1 MAECK
6 STIDLKARATK
17 LKEVYNQWNENKNIQ
32 ILTQGD
38 TKYWKSFYETT
49 VEKDFDYGSM
59 PTTKEIRKLKVKMN
73 RMSKAIAKKP
83 GKLMEWISLP
93 ENILSKN
100 PITKRYFEGLVM
112 AGNFHR
118 GHLEMITSDLDG
130 MVRLIRQASRENGIM
145 SNLKI
150 NRPSAQKQVS
160 KLESKYTKMKK
171 EDPDAA
177 EIFYREKLEKMD
189 KTNELKVVQAVYDLI
204 TDPKKIYTD
213 KGRKDAERTYGTAIV
228 EIASM
233 WTGTGDKGQYNLK
246 NNKTGGMRDKLY
258 EILEE
263 GLSDYISVLK
273 GQGVATHT
281 MKQTEQRI
289 ESIMEQFRK
298 QKNYYPTQILDLFPT
313 LAKISES
320 VYRNEDS
327 DALGKELPHINDML
341 GDIVE
346 GLKLTPNVYLAR
358 GDVKRRSKDVI
369 SVIDTYAK
377 NVVRFNF
384 TARTTRIL
392 TDAMRDLW
400 KLKGTDLEEASE
412 FLSKYIRETHSTAI
426 GERYKNSKYAH
437 IAKIITSWQFM
448 NKIGYNP
455 GTVVQNA
462 TQSLQNFVYFGGKTW
477 YDSMQF
483 IKSHKLEKIVGDEM
497 KKHGVF
503 FVNLEELAQTGDML
517 EKTQLIDGEIV
528 SKEPGAIEHLE
539 NAIVKIA
546 KVTGKPMQWV
556 ENKVNRS
563 TTFKLAFSKM
573 YQDLLKNE
581 DLVKKYIERPSD
593 KDVSERVEQEIIRRS
608 SRYAANMVKE
618 LHYEYSPWGKPKLIQ
633 TTAGAIA
640 GQFSTYWINFFE
652 YQRKILAGAKDS
664 ALAGDWNSPEI
675 HRAARLGMLY
685 MFTEA
690 LLTPLTNAKWGN
702 IIENDTKQKIEQ
714 LYLWMTGDEKQREKV
729 FFGRGPVVGTF
740 AGPFM
745 NDMITLGS
753 LAGLVKLNE
762 KNLLTYLAGYRRK
775 AEDSKDQKMQ
785 DAVALFNL
793 QLSKMLFRSIPKWR
807 DGTGFLTILNQD
819 YLYLYNSAEIGKQR
833 ENLLTYPQKYGP
845 RMLKPY
851 FTPAK
856 EKKRKA
862 EKMKSMW
869 RAPSKREQATD
880 LNELLR
886 SLALLQGGELTTTA
900 R

>member
-1 MAECK
+1 MAKCK

-49 VEKDFDYGSM
+49 VQKDFDYGSM
-59 PTTKEIRKLKVKMN
+59 PTAKEIRKLKVKMK
-73 RMSKAIAKKP
+73 RISREIAKKP
-83 GKLMEWISLP
+83 GKLAEWIYLP

-118 GHLEMITSDLDG
+118 GNLEMITSDLDG
-130 MVRLIRQASRENGIM
+130 MVNLIKKASRENGIM
-145 SNLKI
+145 SNLKF
-150 NRPSAQKQVS
+150 NRPSAQKQVG
-160 KLESKYTKMKK
+160 KLESEYKRLVK

-177 EIFYREKLEKMD
+177 EIFYRENLETMD

-204 TDPKKIYTD
+204 IDPKKIYTD
-213 KGRKDAERTYGTAIV
+213 KGRADAQRKYGTAVV

-233 WTGTGDKGQYNLK
+233 WTGAGGKGQYILRNG
-246 NNKTGGMRDKLY
+246 KTSGMRDKLY
-258 EILEE
+258 EILED
-263 GLSDYISVLK
+263 GLKDYISVIK
-273 GQGVATHT
+273 RQGIATNT
-281 MKQTEQRI
+281 MDQTERRI
-289 ESIMEQFRK
+289 ESIMEQFKK

-320 VYRNEDS
+320 VYKNEDS
-327 DALGKELPHINDML
+327 NALGKELPAINKML
-341 GDIVE
+341 GDVIE

-369 SVIDTYAK
+369 SVIDKYAK

-384 TARTTRIL
+384 TARTTRLL

-400 KLKGTDLEEASE
+400 KLKGTDLEEAAE
-412 FLSKYIRETHSTAI
+412 FLSRYIRETHSTAI

-448 NKIGYNP
+448 NKIGFNP
-455 GTVVQNA
+455 GTVTQNA
-462 TQSLQNFVYFGGKTW
+462 TQSLQNFVYFGGKNW
-477 YDSMQF
+477 YDSLQF
-483 IKSHKLEKIVGDEM
+483 IKSHKLEKIVSEEM

-517 EKTQLIDGEIV
+517 EQTQLIDGKII
-528 SKEPGAIEHLE
+528 SKEPGAMQYLE
-539 NAIVKIA
+539 NAVVKIA
-546 KVTGKPMQWV
+546 KITGKPMQWV
-556 ENKVNRS
+556 ENKVNRA

-593 KDVSERVEQEIIRRS
+593 KDVAQRIEQEIVMRS

-618 LHYEYSPWGKPKLIQ
+618 LHYEYSVWAKPKLIQ
-633 TTAGAIA
+633 TTTGSIA

-664 ALAGDWNSPEI
+664 ALAGDWNSPEVG
-675 HRAARLGMLY
+675 RLFRLGMLY
-685 MFTEA
+685 TFTEG

-702 IIENDTKQKIEQ
+702 IIENDTKEKIED
-714 LYLWMTGDEKQREKV
+714 LYIWLTGNEKERERV
-729 FFGRGPVVGTF
+729 FFGRGPVLGTI
-740 AGPFM
+740 AGPFI
-745 NDMITLGS
+745 NDMITFGNLV
-753 LAGLVKLNE
+753 GLVKLDEMNW
-762 KNLLTYLAGYRRK
+762 LTYLAGYRKK
-775 AEDSKDQKMQ
+775 AEESKDQKMQ
-785 DAVALFNL
+785 DAVSLLNL
-793 QLSKMLFRSIPKWR
+793 QLSKLLFRSIPKWR

-819 YLYLYNSAEIGKQR
+819 YLYLYNNAEIGKQR
-833 ENLLTYPQKYGP
+833 ENLLHYPQKYGP

-851 FTPAK
+851 FTSAK

-869 RAPSKREQATD
+869 RAPSKREQTTD

-886 SLALLQGGELTTTA
+886 SLALLQGGELTTAT

>member
-1 MAECK
+1 MAKCR
-6 STIDLKARATK
+6 STIDLKARAK
-17 LKEVYNQWNENKNIQ
+17 RLKEVYDKWDNNKNIQ
-32 ILTQGD
+32 ILTEHD
-38 TKYWKSFYETT
+38 PKYFKSFYETT
-49 VEKDFDYGSM
+49 VRRDFDYGSM
-59 PTTKEIRKLKVKMN
+59 PTMAEIRKLEIKMK
-73 RMSKAIAKKP
+73 RMEKGIAKKP

-100 PITKRYFEGLVM
+100 PITKRYFDGLVM

-118 GHLEMITSDLDG
+118 GHLEMVTSDLDG

-160 KLESKYTKMKK
+160 KLESEYTKMRK

-177 EIFYREKLEKMD
+177 EIFYRKKLETMD

-213 KGRKDAERTYGTAIV
+213 KGRSDAQRKYGTAIV

-263 GLSDYISVLK
+263 GLGDYVSVLK
-273 GQGVATHT
+273 RQGIATQT
-281 MKQTEQRI
+281 MAQTERRI

-320 VYRNEDS
+320 IYKSEDS
-327 DALGKELPHINDML
+327 NALGKELPHINDML
-341 GDIVE
+341 GDIVQ
-346 GLKLTPNVYLAR
+346 GLKLTPNAYLAR

-384 TARTTRIL
+384 TARTTRLL

-400 KLKGTDLEEASE
+400 KLKGTDLGDATE

-528 SKEPGAIEHLE
+528 SKEPGAIEYLE

-546 KVTGKPMQWV
+546 KITGKPMQWV

-573 YQDLLKNE
+573 YQDLTNNK

-593 KDVSERVEQEIIRRS
+593 KDVGERIETEIIKRS
-608 SRYAANMVKE
+608 SRHAANMVKE

-675 HRAARLGMLY
+675 GRVARLGMLY

-702 IIENDTKQKIEQ
+702 IIENDTKEKIEQ
-714 LYLWMTGDEKQREKV
+714 LYVWMTGDEKQREKV

-740 AGPFM
+740 AGPFI

-753 LAGLVKLNE
+753 LTGLVKLDQN
-762 KNLLTYLAGYRRK
+762 NWLTYLAGYRRK
-775 AEDSKDQKMQ
+775 AEESKDQKMQ
-785 DAVALFNL
+785 DAVSLLNL

-833 ENLLTYPQKYGP
+833 EDLLTYPQKYGP
-845 RMLKPY
+845 KMLKSY
-851 FTPAK
+851 FTPTK
-856 EKKRKA
+856 DKKREA
-862 EKMKSMW
+862 ERMKSMW
-869 RAPSKREQATD
+869 RAPSKRQRSTD
-880 LNELLR
+880 INELLQ
-886 SLALLQGGELTTTA
+886 SLALLQEGG
-900 R
+900 

>member
-1 MAECK
+1 MAKCK
-6 STIDLKARATK
+6 STVDLTARAK
-17 LKEVYNQWNENKNIQ
+17 RLKEVYDKWDKNKNIQ
-32 ILTQGD
+32 ILTQHD
-38 TKYWKSFYETT
+38 TKYFKSFYETT
-49 VEKDFDYGSM
+49 VHKDFDYGSM
-59 PTTKEIRKLKVKMN
+59 PTMGEIRKLERKMN
-73 RMSKAIAKKP
+73 KMAKNIAKKP
-83 GKLMEWISLP
+83 GKLAEWIHLP

-130 MVRLIRQASRENGIM
+130 MVRLIRQTSRENGVM

-150 NRPSAQKQVS
+150 NRPSAQKQIS
-160 KLESKYTKMKK
+160 KLESEYTRKRK

-177 EIFYREKLEKMD
+177 ELFYINNLENLD

-204 TDPKKIYTD
+204 TNPEKIYTD
-213 KGRKDAERTYGTAIV
+213 KGRADAQRKYGTAIV

-263 GLSDYISVLK
+263 GLSDYVSVLK
-273 GQGVATHT
+273 RQGIDTGT
-281 MKQTEQRI
+281 MEQTQKRI
-289 ESIMEQFRK
+289 DSIIEQFRK

-320 VYRNEDS
+320 IHKSEDS
-327 DALGKELPHINDML
+327 NALGKELPHINEML
-341 GDIVE
+341 GDIIQ
-346 GLKLTPNVYLAR
+346 GLKLTPNAYLAR

-384 TARTTRIL
+384 TARTTKLL
-392 TDAMRDLW
+392 TNAMRDLW
-400 KLKGTDLEEASE
+400 KLKGTDLGDAAE
-412 FLSKYIRETHSTAI
+412 FLSRYIRETHSTAI
-426 GERYKNSKYAH
+426 GERYKDSKYSH

-448 NKIGYNP
+448 NKIGLNP

-462 TQSLQNFVYFGGKTW
+462 TQSLQNFVYFGGKNW

-503 FVNLEELAQTGDML
+503 FVNLEELAQTGNML

-546 KVTGKPMQWV
+546 KITGKPMQWV

-581 DLVKKYIERPSD
+581 DLVKKYMDRPSD
-593 KDVSERVEQEIIRRS
+593 KNIGERIEQEIIKRS

-633 TTAGAIA
+633 TTTGAIA

-652 YQRKILAGAKDS
+652 YQRKILAEAGDS
-664 ALAGDWNSPEI
+664 ALAGDWNSPEV
-675 HRAARLGMLY
+675 HRAARLGTLY

-702 IIENDTKQKIEQ
+702 IIENDTKEKIKQ
-714 LYLWMTGDEKQREKV
+714 LYVWMTGDEKQREKV
-729 FFGRGPVVGTF
+729 FFGRGPVLGTF

-753 LAGLVKLNE
+753 LTGLVKLDE
-762 KNLLTYLAGYRRK
+762 KNWLTYLAGYRRK
-775 AEDSKDQKMQ
+775 AEESKDQKMQ
-785 DAVALFNL
+785 DAVALLNL

-819 YLYLYNSAEIGKQR
+819 YLYLYNNAEIGKQR

-845 RMLKPY
+845 KMLKPY
-851 FTPAK
+851 FTPRK
-856 EKKRKA
+856 EKKRQA
-862 EKMKSMW
+862 ERMKNMW
-869 RAPSKREQATD
+869 KAPSKKQKSTD
-880 LNELLR
+880 VNDLLQ
-886 SLALLQGGELTTTA
+886 SLALLQEGG
-900 R
+900 

>member
-1 MAECK
+1 
-6 STIDLKARATK
+6 
-17 LKEVYNQWNENKNIQ
+17 
-32 ILTQGD
+32 
-38 TKYWKSFYETT
+38 
-49 VEKDFDYGSM
+49 
-59 PTTKEIRKLKVKMN
+59 
-73 RMSKAIAKKP
+73 
-83 GKLMEWISLP
+83 
-93 ENILSKN
+93 
-100 PITKRYFEGLVM
+100 
-112 AGNFHR
+112 
-118 GHLEMITSDLDG
+118 
-130 MVRLIRQASRENGIM
+130 
-145 SNLKI
+145 
-150 NRPSAQKQVS
+150 
-160 KLESKYTKMKK
+160 
-171 EDPDAA
+171 
-177 EIFYREKLEKMD
+177 
-189 KTNELKVVQAVYDLI
+189 
-204 TDPKKIYTD
+204 
-213 KGRKDAERTYGTAIV
+213 
-228 EIASM
+228 
-233 WTGTGDKGQYNLK
+233 
-246 NNKTGGMRDKLY
+246 
-258 EILEE
+258 
-263 GLSDYISVLK
+263 
-273 GQGVATHT
+273 
-281 MKQTEQRI
+281 
-289 ESIMEQFRK
+289 
-298 QKNYYPTQILDLFPT
+298 
-313 LAKISES
+313 
-320 VYRNEDS
+320 
-327 DALGKELPHINDML
+327 
-341 GDIVE
+341 
-346 GLKLTPNVYLAR
+346 
-358 GDVKRRSKDVI
+358 
-369 SVIDTYAK
+369 
-377 NVVRFNF
+377 
-384 TARTTRIL
+384 
-392 TDAMRDLW
+392 
-400 KLKGTDLEEASE
+400 
-412 FLSKYIRETHSTAI
+412 
-426 GERYKNSKYAH
+426 
-437 IAKIITSWQFM
+437 M
-448 NKIGYNP
+448 NKIGFNP

-528 SKEPGAIEHLE
+528 SKEPGAIEYLE

-573 YQDLLKNE
+573 YQDLLQNK

-593 KDVSERVEQEIIRRS
+593 KDVGERVETEIIRRS

-702 IIENDTKQKIEQ
+702 IIENDTKEKIEQ
-714 LYLWMTGDEKQREKV
+714 LYVWMTGDEKQREKV

-845 RMLKPY
+845 KMLKPY
-851 FTPAK
+851 FTPTK
-856 EKKRKA
+856 EKQRQA
-862 EKMKSMW
+862 ERMKNMW
-869 RAPSKREQATD
+869 RAPSKRKESTD
-880 LNELLR
+880 MDALLQ
-886 SLALLQGGELTTTA
+886 SLTLLQGGG
-900 R
+900 